1 MRAPRNSRRRSPVN
15 NSHHR
20 CRSRPLSITDPLTR
34 DYGPAGHAGS
44 SDPCRQAHRPAIVR
58 TAISPGRPIR
68 CSRASVHRRLG
79 DRVNH
84 HLDARGR
91 SRSPPRARRKD
102 YLVSSVPAG
111 STFRGEGSQY
121 GRRTGRQGS
130 SQGARCT
137 PVDDLPQ
144 RGGAREARG
153 HRSLAPGAWSR
164 HVPPG
169 GRGSLPLRLRDVR
182 DDVRGPG
189 RAVSKPVKERQSP
202 VRIRDQSPSLCRIR
216 AVPGL
221 PMNSPARGS
230 HSCRPRTGWSSGS
243 NDVCRWMSEGDESR
257 GIPLIQCPHRQRVGC
272 QRPATWT

>member
-1 MRAPRNSRRRSPVN
+1 MRAPRNSRRGSPVN

-153 HRSLAPGAWSR
+153 ME
-164 HVPPG
+164 PP
-169 GRGSLPLRLRDVR
+169 RTTWR
-182 DDVRGPG
+182 
-189 RAVSKPVKERQSP
+189 
-202 VRIRDQSPSLCRIR
+202 
-216 AVPGL
+216 PGL
-221 PMNSPARGS
+221 TPTSSARCAGRRS
-230 HSCRPRTGWSSGS
+230 RPRTRCFEACQRTPESSSDSRSIPITLPYTGGA
-243 NDVCRWMSEGDESR
+243 RTADEFAGAGLSFL
-257 GIPLIQCPHRQRVGC
+257 PAADWLEQRVK
-272 QRPATWT
+272 